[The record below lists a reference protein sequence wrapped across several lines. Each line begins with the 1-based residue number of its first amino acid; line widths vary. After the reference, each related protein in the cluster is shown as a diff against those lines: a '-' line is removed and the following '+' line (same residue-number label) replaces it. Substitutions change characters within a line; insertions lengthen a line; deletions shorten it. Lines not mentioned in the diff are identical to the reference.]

1 MKIQTMSVVVG
12 GKACNAHCPFCVSK
26 MTGADFGI
34 ADDEVP
40 VGRNFEKACD
50 LAEIGGVTTVLLTGK
65 GEPTLYPNQ
74 IGIFLDRLDH
84 WHFPFVELQT
94 NGITLHDNIGE
105 YTEDAKIRSWHKSGL
120 TTVIISVAHY
130 DAAKNKEIFTPNRDK
145 YIDLPILI
153 GYLHS
158 MGFMVRLNCTMM
170 TDYIDSIAGVE
181 NFVKYAADYGV
192 EQISIRPM
200 RVPDKSENKDIHEWA
215 APRALSDEQIMIIRN
230 YFSTEYADR
239 KLMTL
244 AHGAE
249 VFDIN
254 GVSVCFTDCLTRE
267 PEQTNELRQII
278 YYPDGRVAYDWAL
291 KGAILLPKEK

>member
-12 GKACNAHCPFCVSK
+12 GKACNAQCPFCVSK
-26 MTGADFGI
+26 MTGEDFGI
-34 ADDEVP
+34 ADGEVT
-40 VGRNFEKACD
+40 VGRNFEKACR
-50 LAEIGGVTTVLLTGK
+50 LAEIGGVTTILLTSK

-94 NGITLHDNIGE
+94 NGIQLYLERDGL
-105 YTEDAKIRSWHKSGL
+105 DANHRLQTWHKSGL
-120 TTVIISVAHY
+120 TTIIISVVHY
-130 DAAKNKEIFTPNRDK
+130 DAAKNREIFTPDREQ
-145 YIDLPILI
+145 YIDLPLLI
-153 GYLHS
+153 GKLHS
-158 MGFMVRLNCTMM
+158 IGFMVRLNVTMM
-170 TDYIDSIAGVE
+170 SGYIDNEKKIDD
-181 NFVKYAADYGV
+181 FIKYSLANDV

-200 RVPDKSENKDIHEWA
+200 RVPDKSENETIHEWA
-215 APRALSDEQIMIIRN
+215 KQKALTNSWIGRIRKH
-230 YFSTEYADR
+230 FATEYADR
-239 KLMTL
+239 KLMSL

-249 VFDIN
+249 VFDIY

-267 PEQTNELRQII
+267 PEQRNELRQII